1 LAALYEEAQQ
11 RNNMPDYY
19 PVYLNLAGKRCVIFG
34 GGTIAQGKIAAL
46 RQAGARIT
54 VISPEATSGIQR
66 AAQRGDV
73 EWIQRKYQP
82 GDLEGAFIAVAATNV
97 WYVNR
102 EIYEE
107 ADRTGVLLNVVDD
120 PDLCTFIAPSIV
132 KRDPVTLAISTGGAS
147 PALARKMR
155 EAFAEDP
162 NLRWADLADVLAR
175 ARKVIKEQR
184 TIVDPD
190 RWQCCITEE
199 LLSMVQNGQEEAA
212 LAQLLPRLTDNS
224 TPDLCPDLGQCSP
237 EGCLAKPK
245 KKLKEKVS

>member
-1 LAALYEEAQQ
+1 
-11 RNNMPDYY
+11 
-19 PVYLNLAGKRCVIFG
+19 VIIG
-34 GGTIAQGKIAAL
+34 GGAVAQGKIAAL

-54 VISPEATSGIQR
+54 VVSPDATPGIQR
-66 AAQRGDV
+66 ASQRGDV
-73 EWIQRKYQP
+73 DWLQRKYQP

-97 WYVNR
+97 WSVNR

-107 ADRTGVLLNVVDD
+107 AEGLGVLLNVVDD

-147 PALARKMR
+147 PALARKIR
-155 EAFAEDP
+155 ETLAEDP

-184 TIVDPD
+184 TVIDPD

-199 LLSMVQNGQEEAA
+199 LLSLVQTGQEEAA
-212 LAQLLPRLTDNS
+212 LDQLLTRLTDDS
-224 TPDLCPDLGQCSP
+224 IPELCPNLAQCSL
-237 EGCLAKPK
+237 EGCLVKPQK
-245 KKLKEKVS
+245 KVKEKVS